1 MSCKLYLVPED
12 VINTWRAEQRANT
25 VDKPV
30 HTLVNQMDSNL
41 SNILQKDISE
51 YDKEKLYSQEMSK
64 YLSMRQRQQVP
75 TRTNSINPQELMASI
90 PKMYRNKAQG
100 LLQYLQS
107 DKDVEWDDQGHVYVD
122 QKKIDKTHILDLIH
136 DAMRLRKKAH
146 RPHGWHELSSH
157 LRKRNVPRELVG
169 NPEWFDT
176 KWVTPPT
183 SPTESV
189 ESGTLTPGSTKGIK
203 RSLFKQ
209 YKPAK
214 KRVIGVNLPTPVSVL
229 KPRKSKLAAKQ
240 RINKWVSV
248 SSP

>member
-12 VINTWRAEQRANT
+12 VINTWRAEQRAST

-30 HTLVNQMDSNL
+30 HTLVNQMDGNL
-41 SNILQKDISE
+41 SNILQKDISD

-64 YLSMRQRQQVP
+64 YLSMRQQQQVP
-75 TRTNSINPQELMASI
+75 MITNSIKPQELMSSI

-100 LLQYLQS
+100 LIQYLQS
-107 DKDVEWDDQGHVYVD
+107 DKDVDWDDQGHIYVD

-169 NPEWFDT
+169 NPEWLDT
-176 KWVTPPT
+176 LPPT
-183 SPTESV
+183 SPTKSV
-189 ESGTLTPGSTKGIK
+189 ESDTLTPSKGIK
-203 RSLFKQ
+203 RSLFKP

-214 KRVIGVNLPTPVSVL
+214 KRVIGLNLPTPVSAR
-229 KPRKSKLAAKQ
+229 KPRKSKVAAKQ
-240 RINKWVSV
+240 KISKWVSV